1 MGVFGFRTV
10 TAAAGPRA
18 PRRTARGIRRYRKR
32 VVPLLVGITATPAR
46 KTPMIDARLV
56 LVGPGSSQF
65 ERARAILL
73 IEGAVS
79 AWRIYIMPLAAQTLS
94 DCGLW

>member
-1 MGVFGFRTV
+1 
-10 TAAAGPRA
+10 
-18 PRRTARGIRRYRKR
+18 
-32 VVPLLVGITATPAR
+32 
-46 KTPMIDARLV
+46 MIDARLV